1 MVKAGLLLGLFR
13 GTTKSVT
20 ATLPVWDDPLIL
32 VVGNLDLGKSQMLTA
47 ACNMA
52 PRGVF
57 LTGNTTTSRLT
68 INLTRELDND
78 FMALLFP
85 ASTTRAS

>member
-1 MVKAGLLLGLFR
+1 MVKAGLLVGLFR

-20 ATLPVWDDPLIL
+20 ATLPVWGDPLIL
-32 VVGNLDLGKSQMLTA
+32 VVGDLDLGKSQMLTA

-57 LTGNTTTSRLT
+57 VTGNTTTTTTSRLT
-68 INLTRELDND
+68 INLTRELGND
-78 FMALLFP
+78 P
-85 ASTTRAS
+85 

>member
-57 LTGNTTTSRLT
+57 LTGNTTTSRLP